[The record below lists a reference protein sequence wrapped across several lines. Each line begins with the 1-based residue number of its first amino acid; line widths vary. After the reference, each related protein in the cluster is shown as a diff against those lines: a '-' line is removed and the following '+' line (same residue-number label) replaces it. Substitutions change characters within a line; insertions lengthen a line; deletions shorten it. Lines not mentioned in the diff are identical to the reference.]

1 MLASDG
7 LAFLKARNTEQM
19 SDDNKNDNVPVNT
32 KNLLGQVEAELDK
45 SAREAL
51 KNKLKELV
59 KKRKDAEKVVAG
71 INLEIQKLI
80 EDYEN
85 GL

>member
-1 MLASDG
+1 
-7 LAFLKARNTEQM
+7 M